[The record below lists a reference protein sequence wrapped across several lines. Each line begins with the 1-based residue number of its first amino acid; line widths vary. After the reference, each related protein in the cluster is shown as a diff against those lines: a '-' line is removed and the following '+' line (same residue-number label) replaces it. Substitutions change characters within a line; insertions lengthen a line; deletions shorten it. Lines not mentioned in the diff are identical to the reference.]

1 MQTNL
6 FETPQDPNLPIQIE
20 NGEYIYIPHF
30 YNRQKADKY
39 LTILGNNID
48 WKQES
53 MNMYGK
59 QVLFPRLTAWY
70 GDNDKPYS
78 FSGITLN
85 PNPWSAELFEIKRD
99 IEPMSKVEFN
109 SVLLNR
115 YRDGNDSISWHTDAE
130 KELGENPII
139 ASVNFGAERVFQL
152 KHKDTKQRE
161 DIILKHGSLLIMMGE
176 LQHFWLH
183 RVPKRKEI
191 KTERINLTFRVI
203 K

>member
-85 PNPWSAELFEIKRD
+85 PNPWSAELFEIRRTIEQRVQTELGFYKMLLKRD
-99 IEPMSKVEFN
+99 
-109 SVLLNR
+109 
-115 YRDGNDSISWHTDAE
+115 
-130 KELGENPII
+130 
-139 ASVNFGAERVFQL
+139 FQL
-152 KHKDTKQRE
+152 AFQAKCH
-161 DIILKHGSLLIMMGE
+161 S
-176 LQHFWLH
+176 
-183 RVPKRKEI
+183 
-191 KTERINLTFRVI
+191 
-203 K
+203 